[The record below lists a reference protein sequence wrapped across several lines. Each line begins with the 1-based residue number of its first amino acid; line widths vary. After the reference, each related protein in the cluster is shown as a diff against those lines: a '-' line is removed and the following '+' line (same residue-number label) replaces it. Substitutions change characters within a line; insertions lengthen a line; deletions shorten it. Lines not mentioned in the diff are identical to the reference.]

1 MTTRSPSLLPRSASA
16 SGLLVLAGAG
26 LFLAAVDAYVVVA
39 ALLRMLTS
47 VGIPVLPAANLERG
61 TTIVTGFLLG
71 YLAVMPLAGGLS
83 DRFGRLRT
91 FGACLVLFAI
101 GSLLTATAGSLGQL
115 VAGRVLQGAGGGAL
129 VPVVLALAGD
139 LYGGARRTTALGGV
153 SGLQELGSV
162 LGPIWGGVLAA
173 ISAQGWRWIFAL
185 NLVFAAGLLAALWP
199 GIRQRPARLPQAPLD
214 LVGALLAAAALALL
228 VVALYAGDPQRS
240 PVGSGFWWQ
249 APLAI
254 LLIVLFVIRERRA
267 RAPLIDVR
275 HFRDSGFTG
284 AALTNALAGAG
295 LMVALVFIPVLA
307 QSSVFSLDPRQAS
320 FLLFRL
326 LLGIPIGALAGGVI
340 AGRLR
345 SNRGVAA
352 IGMLIAAFAFALLAG
367 WNQDALRGHLLGTP
381 LRVADLELFSAGLG
395 LGLEIAPVSAAL
407 LDLVSDAERG
417 AAAAFLV
424 IARMV
429 GMLLGFSAVAGFGLY
444 QFDRVTAGLTP
455 PLFSLRGDYAVRL
468 AQYELQLRQAILD
481 QYHTIFTIAAA
492 LVLAGA
498 VIAAASLRP
507 PRVRA

>member
-352 IGMLIAAFAFALLAG
+352 IGMPQRP
-367 WNQDALRGHLLGTP
+367 WR
-381 LRVADLELFSAGLG
+381 
-395 LGLEIAPVSAAL
+395 
-407 LDLVSDAERG
+407 
-417 AAAAFLV
+417 
-424 IARMV
+424 
-429 GMLLGFSAVAGFGLY
+429 Y
-444 QFDRVTAGLTP
+444 QA
-455 PLFSLRGDYAVRL
+455 
-468 AQYELQLRQAILD
+468 
-481 QYHTIFTIAAA
+481 
-492 LVLAGA
+492 
-498 VIAAASLRP
+498 
-507 PRVRA
+507 

>member
-1 MTTRSPSLLPRSASA
+1 MITPSPSLLRRSASLP
-16 SGLLVLAGAG
+16 GLLVLAGAG
-26 LFLAAVDAYVVVA
+26 LFLAALDAYVVVA

-91 FGACLVLFAI
+91 YAVCLALFAL
-101 GSLLTATAGSLGQL
+101 GSLVTATAGSLGQL

-139 LYGGARRTTALGGV
+139 LYAGSRRTAALGGV

-162 LGPIWGGVLAA
+162 LGPVWGGLLAA
-173 ISAQGWRWIFAL
+173 TSPQGWRWIFAL
-185 NLVFAAGLLAALWP
+185 NVVLAGGLLVALWP
-199 GIRQRPARLPQAPLD
+199 GVRQPQERPARAPLD
-214 LVGALLAAAALALL
+214 LPGALLAAGALVLITL
-228 VVALYAGDPQRS
+228 ALYAGDPERS

-249 APLAI
+249 APAALV
-254 LLIVLFVIRERRA
+254 LLILFVMRERRA
-267 RAPLIDVR
+267 AAPLIDVR

-284 AALTNALAGAG
+284 AVLTNALAGAG

-307 QSSVFSLDPRQAS
+307 QSSVFSLDPRQAA
-320 FLLFRL
+320 FLLLRL
-326 LLGIPIGALAGGVI
+326 LVGIPVGALLGGAI
-340 AGRLR
+340 ASRLR

-367 WNQDALRGHLLGTP
+367 WNQDSLRGHLLGTP
-381 LRVADLELFSAGLG
+381 LRLADLELFAAGLG

-407 LDLVSDAERG
+407 LDLVAETERG
-417 AAAAFLV
+417 TAAAFLTV
-424 IARMV
+424 ARMV
-429 GMLLGFSAVAGFGLY
+429 GMLVGFSAVAGYGLY
-444 QFDRVTAGLTP
+444 RFDRATAHLAP
-455 PLFSLRGDYAVRL
+455 PLFSLRPDYALRL
-468 AQYELQLRQAILD
+468 AQYELQLRQAVLD
-481 QYHTIFTIAAA
+481 QYHTIFTVAAA

-507 PRVRA
+507 PRAGA

>member
-1 MTTRSPSLLPRSASA
+1 MTTRSPSLLPRSASVP
-16 SGLLVLAGAG
+16 GLLVLAGAG
-26 LFLAAVDAYVVVA
+26 LFLAALDAYVVVA

-83 DRFGRLRT
+83 DRFGRLRVY
-91 FGACLVLFAI
+91 GACLALFAL
-101 GSLLTATAGSLGQL
+101 GSLITATAPSLGQL

-129 VPVVLALAGD
+129 VPVVLALASD
-139 LYGGARRTTALGGV
+139 LYGGARRTTALGVV

-162 LGPIWGGVLAA
+162 LGPVWGGVLAA
-173 ISAQGWRWIFAL
+173 ISAQSWRWIFVL
-185 NLVFAAGLLAALWP
+185 NLLFAAGLLAALWP
-199 GIRQRPARLPQAPLD
+199 GIRQRPAGLPVTQLD
-214 LVGALLAAAALALL
+214 LPGALLAAGALALITL
-228 VVALYAGDPQRS
+228 ALYAEDPERS
-240 PVGSGFWWQ
+240 PVGRNFWWQ
-249 APLAI
+249 VPLAI
-254 LLIVLFVIRERRA
+254 VLLVLFVLRERRA

-284 AALTNALAGAG
+284 AAITNALAGAG

-307 QSSVFSLDPRQAS
+307 QSSVFSLDPRQAA
-320 FLLFRL
+320 LLLLRL
-326 LLGIPIGALAGGVI
+326 LVGIPIGALAGGAI

-367 WNQDALRGHLLGTP
+367 WNQDSLRAHLLGTP
-381 LRVADLELFSAGLG
+381 LRVADLELFAAGLG

-407 LDLVSDAERG
+407 LDLVGEAERG
-417 AAAAFLV
+417 AAAAFLTV
-424 IARMV
+424 ARLA
-429 GMLLGFSAVAGFGLY
+429 GMLLGFAAVAGYGLY
-444 QFDRVTAGLTP
+444 HFDRATAHLTP
-455 PLFSLRGDYAVRL
+455 PLLSLRPDYGLRL

-481 QYHTIFTIAAA
+481 QYHTIFTVAAA

-498 VIAAASLRP
+498 VIAAATLRP
-507 PRVRA
+507 PRVST